1 MSAMPSPTGA
11 TGPTDAVGLTWPQ
24 GLRYGLL
31 GLALAFVALPL
42 YVLLPNYYAR
52 NFGVPL
58 AGLGML
64 LLGARALDAVVDPLL
79 GRWADALFAR
89 SNATV
94 LARGAAAAVLLGLS
108 FGALFFP
115 PSTALP
121 FLWFWAASCLVLC
134 YLAFSALTILH
145 QSWGALLGGDALG
158 RSRVVA
164 FREGLGLAG
173 VVLASLSPVLWGM
186 PTTVALLWL
195 ALVLGC
201 WAWSRA
207 PRPAMAA
214 FHTAA
219 TPAAPVGAP
228 TTHAAVPATQAA
240 VPAVGLLAPWGA
252 ADFRA
257 LLVVFVAN
265 GIATALPATLILFF
279 VQDRLQA
286 PAQMEAWFL
295 GSYFIAAAL
304 ALAPWLRVVKRWGLE
319 RAWLAGMLLA
329 VAVFA
334 FAAQLGAGDS
344 SAFLWVCALSGAAMA
359 ADLALPGALLAG
371 VIARQ
376 ADPAPA
382 SGLFFGWWNL
392 AAKLNLALAAGL
404 ALPLLAA
411 WGYTP
416 GSRDPQG
423 LQALSWAYCLLPC
436 ALKLLAAGLLYF
448 LLLRRRS

>member
-1 MSAMPSPTGA
+1 MPTAPATQTATGA
-11 TGPTDAVGLTWPQ
+11 GLRWME

-31 GLALAFVALPL
+31 GLPLAFVALPL

-58 AGLGML
+58 AGLGAL
-64 LLGARALDAVVDPLL
+64 LLGARLMDAVSDPLL

-89 SNATV
+89 SHASV
-94 LARGAAAAVLLGLS
+94 LACGAAAALLLGAS

-121 FLWFWAASCLVLC
+121 FLWLWAGACLVLC

-164 FREGLGLAG
+164 FREGLGLLG
-173 VVLASLSPVLWGM
+173 VVLASLSPVIFGM
-186 PTTVALLWL
+186 PTTVALLGL

-201 WAWSRA
+201 WAWSQS
-207 PRPAMAA
+207 PRPMLQAPVEAA
-214 FHTAA
+214 RTAA
-219 TPAAPVGAP
+219 QDG
-228 TTHAAVPATQAA
+228 
-240 VPAVGLLAPWGA
+240 GLLAPWRVPA
-252 ADFRA
+252 FRA
-257 LLVVFVAN
+257 LLAVFMVN

-286 PAQMEAWFL
+286 PPAMEAWFL
-295 GSYFIAAAL
+295 GSYFVAAAL

-334 FAAQLGAGDS
+334 FAAQLGAGDTK
-344 SAFLWVCALSGAAMA
+344 AFLAVCVLSGMAMA

-371 VIARQ
+371 VIAGQTAGAGGDGTRLD
-376 ADPAPA
+376 ADARSGPGA
-382 SGLFFGWWNL
+382 SGRFFGWWNL
-392 AAKLNLALAAGL
+392 ATKLNLAMAAGL
-404 ALPLLAA
+404 ALPLLASF
-411 WGYTP
+411 GYAP
-416 GSRDPQG
+416 GSRSAEG
-423 LQALSWAYCLLPC
+423 LQALAWAYCLLPC

-448 LLLRRRS
+448 LLLRKSP

>member
-1 MSAMPSPTGA
+1 
-11 TGPTDAVGLTWPQ
+11 
-24 GLRYGLL
+24 
-31 GLALAFVALPL
+31 
-42 YVLLPNYYAR
+42 
-52 NFGVPL
+52 
-58 AGLGML
+58 
-64 LLGARALDAVVDPLL
+64 
-79 GRWADALFAR
+79 
-89 SNATV
+89 
-94 LARGAAAAVLLGLS
+94 
-108 FGALFFP
+108 
-115 PSTALP
+115 
-121 FLWFWAASCLVLC
+121 
-134 YLAFSALTILH
+134 
-145 QSWGALLGGDALG
+145 
-158 RSRVVA
+158 VVA

-195 ALVLGC
+195 ALLLGC
-201 WAWSRA
+201 WAWRRA
-207 PRPAMAA
+207 PRPARAA
-214 FHTAA
+214 FN
-219 TPAAPVGAP
+219 PAAAP
-228 TTHAAVPATQAA
+228 ATDATVPNTHATAPATRAA
-240 VPAVGLLAPWGA
+240 ASTAGLLAPWGR

-257 LLVVFVAN
+257 LLGVFVAN

-295 GSYFIAAAL
+295 GSYFITAAL

-344 SAFLWVCALSGAAMA
+344 TAFLWVCALSGAAMA
-359 ADLALPGALLAG
+359 ADLALPSALLAG

-376 ADPAPA
+376 ADPAA
-382 SGLFFGWWNL
+382 SSGLFFGWWNL

-416 GSRDPQG
+416 GSRDPDG
-423 LQALSWAYCLLPC
+423 LQALTWAYCLLPC

-448 LLLRRRS
+448 LLLRRRSS

>member
-1 MSAMPSPTGA
+1 MSASSSPTA
-11 TGPTDAVGLTWPQ
+11 PAGLTWSQ
-24 GLRYGLL
+24 GLHYGLL

-58 AGLGML
+58 AGLGLL

-79 GRWADALFAR
+79 GRWADALFSR

-195 ALVLGC
+195 ALLLGC
-201 WAWSRA
+201 WAWGRA
-207 PRPAMAA
+207 PRPVM
-214 FHTAA
+214 
-219 TPAAPVGAP
+219 GAG
-228 TTHAAVPATQAA
+228 
-240 VPAVGLLAPWGA
+240 PAVATALPHAPRAGLLAPWGA

-257 LLVVFVAN
+257 LLAVHV
-265 GIATALPATLILFF
+265 L
-279 VQDRLQA
+279 
-286 PAQMEAWFL
+286 L
-295 GSYFIAAAL
+295 GSRAEAAPPLPPLAWGARLPVQRASAAAHAAWA
-304 ALAPWLRVVKRWGLE
+304 ALE
-319 RAWLAGMLLA
+319 
-329 VAVFA
+329 A
-334 FAAQLGAGDS
+334 FSGTCELPPPPPPPPPAGAG
-344 SAFLWVCALSGAAMA
+344 G
-359 ADLALPGALLAG
+359 
-371 VIARQ
+371 
-376 ADPAPA
+376 
-382 SGLFFGWWNL
+382 
-392 AAKLNLALAAGL
+392 
-404 ALPLLAA
+404 
-411 WGYTP
+411 
-416 GSRDPQG
+416 
-423 LQALSWAYCLLPC
+423 
-436 ALKLLAAGLLYF
+436 
-448 LLLRRRS
+448 

>member
-1 MSAMPSPTGA
+1 MSVSP
-11 TGPTDAVGLTWPQ
+11 GPIAPTAPFGLTWPQ

-42 YVLLPNYYAR
+42 YLVLPNYYAR

-58 AGLGML
+58 AGLGLL

-79 GRWADALFAR
+79 GRWADAFFAR
-89 SNATV
+89 SHATV

-121 FLWFWAASCLVLC
+121 FLWFWAAACLVLC

-173 VVLASLSPVLWGM
+173 VVLASISAVQWGM

-195 ALVLGC
+195 ALLLGC
-201 WAWSRA
+201 WAWRLA
-207 PRPAMAA
+207 PRPATAA
-214 FHTAA
+214 FN
-219 TPAAPVGAP
+219 PAAAP
-228 TTHAAVPATQAA
+228 ATHAAASAA
-240 VPAVGLLAPWGA
+240 GLLAPWGD

-295 GSYFIAAAL
+295 GSYFLTAAL

-344 SAFLWVCALSGAAMA
+344 TAFLWVCALSGAAMA
-359 ADLALPGALLAG
+359 ADLALPSALLAG

-376 ADPAPA
+376 ADPAVS

-416 GSRDPQG
+416 GSRDPDG
-423 LQALSWAYCLLPC
+423 LQALTWAYCLLPC

-448 LLLRRRS
+448 LLLRRRSS

>member
-1 MSAMPSPTGA
+1 MSTSPGPSAPA
-11 TGPTDAVGLTWPQ
+11 DLTWPQ
-24 GLRYGLL
+24 GIHYGLL

-58 AGLGML
+58 AGLGLL
-64 LLGARALDAVVDPLL
+64 LLGARVLDAVIDPLL
-79 GRWADALFAR
+79 GRAADALFAR
-89 SNATV
+89 SISSV
-94 LARGAAAAVLLGLS
+94 LLCGAAAAALLGLS

-121 FLWFWAASCLVLC
+121 FLWFWAAGCLVIC

-195 ALVLGC
+195 ALLLGC
-201 WAWSRA
+201 WAWSRG
-207 PRPAMAA
+207 PRPVVAA
-214 FHTAA
+214 FNTAVH
-219 TPAAPVGAP
+219 PAALSAAP
-228 TTHAAVPATQAA
+228 TA
-240 VPAVGLLAPWGA
+240 GLLAPWAA

-257 LLVVFVAN
+257 LLAVFVVN

-286 PAQMEAWFL
+286 PPQMEAWFL

-344 SAFLWVCALSGAAMA
+344 AAFLWVCALSGAAMA

-392 AAKLNLALAAGL
+392 ATKLNLALAAGL

-411 WGYTP
+411 FGYAP
-416 GSRDPQG
+416 GSRSTEG
-423 LQALSWAYCLLPC
+423 LQALTWAYCLLPC
-436 ALKLLAAGLLYF
+436 ALKLLAAGLLYV
-448 LLLRRRS
+448 LLLRKTPR